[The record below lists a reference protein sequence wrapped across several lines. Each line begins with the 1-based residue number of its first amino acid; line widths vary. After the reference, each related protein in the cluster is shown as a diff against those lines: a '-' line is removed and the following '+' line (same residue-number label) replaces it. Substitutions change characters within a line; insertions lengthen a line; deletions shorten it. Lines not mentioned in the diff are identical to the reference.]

1 MFFKYLWYLI
11 RHKWY
16 VMIECFKLGQYW
28 RGITHD
34 LSKLRPSEFIPYMRY
49 FYGNYP
55 SFEIIKRHP
64 EFTGYLTKEQV
75 ERDFDEAWLKHIHRN
90 PHHWQHWI
98 LREDS
103 GKIKVLNMPEKYIL
117 EMIADWHGA
126 GMAITGKKNTK
137 EWYLKNRDKMQL
149 SPFTKES
156 VEIMLGFLLD

>member
-34 LSKLRPSEFIPYMRY
+34 LSKFRPSEFIPYMRY

-55 SFEIIKRHP
+55 LFESIKRHP
-64 EFTGYLTKEQV
+64 EFTGYLKKEQV

-90 PHHWQHWI
+90 PHHWQHWV

-137 EWYLKNRDKMQL
+137 EWYLKNGDKMQL
-149 SPFTKES
+149 SPFTRES